1 MFETADSRAFAYED
15 GKNREQRALD
25 ALYEVGKL
33 LAGGG
38 DPYRLLTPALRVL
51 DSFTD
56 LRHGLVLLADGR
68 GDAAA
73 GTGPAVARVAAAA
86 EPPVPAGLEA
96 ALAPVFRG
104 VLRTG
109 VAGVVKDVVAEHG
122 PDAAPVPL
130 AEDAAAALL
139 AVPIRTCDGFPRTI
153 GVLAAFRVH
162 RREQPLMRGGD
173 LRLLAMVASLMAQ
186 ALRSPPAA
194 AADPAVAAP
203 ATAPAPGGLA
213 EAGII
218 GDSPEIQ
225 SVWQR
230 IAKVAPTR
238 ATVLLRG
245 ESGTGKELF
254 ATAVHRLS
262 TRRDKPLVKLN
273 CAALSENLLESELF
287 GHEKGAFTGA
297 IERKKGRFELADGG
311 TLFLD
316 EIGEISPA
324 FQVKLLRALQEGE
337 FERVGG
343 NRTIR
348 VDVRLV
354 TATNRDLEAA
364 VVTGEFRADLYFR
377 ICVVP
382 ITLPPLRDRRSDIPP
397 LAKAFLE
404 RFNRENDAR
413 LAFTQRA
420 LDHLAGCVFPGNIRE
435 LENCVNRVATLAAG
449 PVIDIDDLACV
460 GETCPSP
467 LLRQGEAAAKTR
479 PGLAEPAPPT
489 APTPPA
495 GTTPTAG
502 TSAPAEP
509 AQPTPAAGPGPAAAE
524 TSTVSDPSARAR
536 QELIDAMEKS
546 GWVQAKAARLLGL
559 TPRQIAYA
567 LKKHGI
573 DVVKF

>member
-1 MFETADSRAFAYED
+1 MFETMETRGFACDD
-15 GKNREQRALD
+15 GKKREQRALD

-38 DPYRLLTPALRVL
+38 SAERLLPPALRVVG
-51 DSFTD
+51 SFTG
-56 LRHGLVLLADGR
+56 LRHGVVLLADGP
-68 GDAAA
+68 A
-73 GTGPAVARVAAAA
+73 GSGAGGRLVAAAD
-86 EPPVPAGLEA
+86 PPVPEPLQA
-96 ALAPVFRG
+96 ALAPVFNN
-104 VLRTG
+104 VLKTG
-109 VAGVVKDVVAEHG
+109 VASLVKDLAEEHG
-122 PDAAPVPL
+122 PDALPEPL
-130 AEDAAAALL
+130 GEGVAAALV
-139 AVPIRTCDGFPRTI
+139 AVPIRACDAHPRTL
-153 GVLAAFRVH
+153 GMLAAFRLH
-162 RREQPLMRGGD
+162 DRTHPAMLGGD
-173 LRLLAMVASLMAQ
+173 LRLLAMVAALIAQSLRVPA
-186 ALRSPPAA
+186 ASAAAEPPAPTPPVPRPA
-194 AADPAVAAP
+194 GTPRALADV
-203 ATAPAPGGLA
+203 
-213 EAGII
+213 GIV
-218 GDSPEIQ
+218 GDSPELE

-254 ATAVHRLS
+254 AAAIHRLS

-343 NRTIR
+343 SQTIR
-348 VDVRLV
+348 VDVRLI

-364 VVTGEFRADLYFR
+364 VVKGEFRADLYFR

-382 ITLPPLRDRRSDIPP
+382 ITLPPLRERRADIPP
-397 LAKAFLE
+397 LAIYFLE
-404 RFNRENDAR
+404 RFNEENGTR
-413 LAFTQRA
+413 LGFSKPA
-420 LDHLAGCVFPGNIRE
+420 LDHLTACTFPGNIRE

-449 PVIDIDDLACV
+449 PIIDVDEIACV
-460 GETCPSP
+460 GDACPSP
-467 LLRQGEAAAKTR
+467 LLRREAAQPPAAG
-479 PGLAEPAPPT
+479 GLAEPPARYAGST
-489 APTPPA
+489 AHASAGTVSQSADDGEAADPA
-495 GTTPTAG
+495 G
-502 TSAPAEP
+502 
-509 AQPTPAAGPGPAAAE
+509 
-524 TSTVSDPSARAR
+524 RAR
-536 QELIDAMEKS
+536 RELIDAMEKS
-546 GWVQAKAARLLGL
+546 GWVQAKAARLLGM

>member
-1 MFETADSRAFAYED
+1 MFETVDPSAVASD
-15 GKNREQRALD
+15 GGKKREQRALD
-25 ALYEVGKL
+25 ALYEAGKL
-33 LAGGG
+33 LARGGEVG
-38 DPYRLLTPALRVL
+38 RLLPPVLRVL
-51 DSFTD
+51 GSFTD
-56 LRHGLVLLADGR
+56 LRHGLVVLADG
-68 GDAAA
+68 AAA
-73 GTGPAVARVAAAA
+73 TASGGGRVTAAA
-86 EPPVPAGLEA
+86 EPPVAPALEA
-96 ALAPVFRG
+96 ALAPVVEG

-122 PDAAPVPL
+122 PDAAPEPL
-130 AEDAAAALL
+130 SDETVTAALV
-139 AVPIRTCDGFPRTI
+139 AVPIRTCDGHPRTI
-153 GVLAAFRVH
+153 GVLAAYRFHPRG
-162 RREQPLMRGGD
+162 QPAMLGGD
-173 LRLLAMVASLMAQ
+173 LRLLAMVAALMAQ
-186 ALRSPPAA
+186 SLRAPPVAPAPESVTPPAPPAA
-194 AADPAVAAP
+194 P
-203 ATAPAPGGLA
+203 TGLA
-213 EAGII
+213 AVGII
-218 GDSPEIQ
+218 GHSPEIHA
-225 SVWQR
+225 VWQR
-230 IAKVAPTR
+230 IQKVAPTR

-254 ATAVHRLS
+254 AAAIHRLS
-262 TRRDKPLVKLN
+262 GRRDKPLVKLN

-343 NRTIR
+343 SRTLR

-364 VVTGEFRADLYFR
+364 VVKGEFRADLYFR

-382 ITLPPLRDRRSDIPP
+382 ITLPPLRERRSDIPP
-397 LAKAFLE
+397 LAQAFLD
-404 RFNRENDAR
+404 RFNHENGAD
-413 LAFTQRA
+413 LAFSRRA
-420 LDHLAGCVFPGNIRE
+420 LDHLAGCNFPGNIRE
-435 LENCVNRVATLAAG
+435 LENCVNRVATLAMG
-449 PVIDIDDLACV
+449 PVIDVDEIACV
-460 GETCPSP
+460 GESCPSP
-467 LLRQGEAAAKTR
+467 LLYPGEHTATTPA
-479 PGLAEPAPPT
+479 GLAEPAPP
-489 APTPPA
+489 AP
-495 GTTPTAG
+495 
-502 TSAPAEP
+502 
-509 AQPTPAAGPGPAAAE
+509 PTPAIPPTPASEASGAA
-524 TSTVSDPSARAR
+524 SDPSARAR